1 MIIKPFET
9 NKLNSINYNLIL
21 LYGKNEGLKK
31 DIIDKLAKS
40 DQKILSY
47 EESEILDKD
56 NFLESVLNKSLFDE
70 KKIILIKR
78 STDKIL
84 KIIEKIHSINLDDKI
99 IVVSDVLEKKSKLR
113 TFFEKDNKLICIPVY
128 ADNDQ
133 TLSKLA
139 YDFFK
144 EKKISISP
152 SIINQIVNK
161 ANANRE
167 VLINEMKKLE
177 NFVAK
182 NKKITSENLDK
193 LINLTENYDISEL
206 VNNCLAKNKKKII
219 NILNEN
225 NFSNEDSIII
235 SRTFLNKS
243 KRILKLSL
251 EYDKNK
257 NIDLTISNAKP
268 PIFWKEKNITK
279 IQMQKWKPESIKL
292 LIYKLNEIELKI
304 KKSLNNSLNLITD
317 VILEQSS

>member
-1 MIIKPFET
+1 MIIKSFEI

-40 DQKILSY
+40 DQNILSY

-56 NFLESVLNKSLFDE
+56 NFLESILNKSLFDE

-139 YDFFK
+139 FDFFK

-268 PIFWKEKNITK
+268 PIFWKEKNIIK
-279 IQMQKWKPESIKL
+279 IQMQKWKPENIKL

-304 KKSLNNSLNLITD
+304 KKSFNNSLNLITD
-317 VILEQSS
+317 FILEQSS

>member
-1 MIIKPFET
+1 MIVKPFET
-9 NKLNSINYNLIL
+9 NKLNTINYNLIL

-113 TFFEKDNKLICIPVY
+113 TFFERDNKLICIPVY

-139 YDFFK
+139 FDFFK

-317 VILEQSS
+317 FILEQSS

>member
-9 NKLNSINYNLIL
+9 NKLNTINYNLIL

-139 YDFFK
+139 FDFFK

-292 LIYKLNEIELKI
+292 LIYKLSEIELKI
-304 KKSLNNSLNLITD
+304 KKSLNNSLYLITD
-317 VILEQSS
+317 FILEQSS